1 MSGWRGLTT
10 TLWPIRYKP
19 FHDEL
24 LSSWLMR
31 IAHGHGLRAQTF
43 CNLIFG
49 TRYQVWN
56 RDVDRLAPAWLI
68 DALAQGTGVSTQ
80 TALETTLHTYEGQLY
95 RNFRS
100 AGALQW
106 IQTLHM
112 YHRKR
117 MGYGIQFCP
126 ACLRECE
133 QIYYR
138 RIWRVS
144 FYTVCA
150 QHQCMLLDRCPECGS
165 GISFH
170 RTDVGQYQLEELA
183 GLLVRCHQCGLDLS
197 QIEIS
202 PVLVYDDASFAF
214 HMKLCTSL
222 YRRCPQDLDLMAVL
236 HHLSKLL
243 LGEHRGLRLQA
254 HTCQLLDVAPVPAPQ
269 RRTSIESLQLLER
282 HHLMLLIGWLMQD
295 LDQRLKQARFAKAV
309 HYLHLVRDFPDAPAW
324 YRRIT
329 DGMEHKK
336 RRLRP
341 RR

>member
-19 FHDEL
+19 FPDEL

-31 IAHGHGLRAQTF
+31 IAHGHGLKAQTF

-56 RDVDRLAPAWLI
+56 RDVDRLAPPWLI
-68 DALAQGTGVSTQ
+68 DALVQGTGVSTQ
-80 TALETTLHTYEGQLY
+80 TALETTLHAYEGQLY

-138 RIWRVS
+138 RASGASASTRYVRSINACCWIDVLSVARASRSTAPMSVSTSWRNWLACS
-144 FYTVCA
+144 SDA
-150 QHQCMLLDRCPECGS
+150 INAAL
-165 GISFH
+165 ISARSRFH
-170 RTDVGQYQLEELA
+170 RFWSTT
-183 GLLVRCHQCGLDLS
+183 
-197 QIEIS
+197 
-202 PVLVYDDASFAF
+202 
-214 HMKLCTSL
+214 M
-222 YRRCPQDLDLMAVL
+222 
-236 HHLSKLL
+236 
-243 LGEHRGLRLQA
+243 LRS
-254 HTCQLLDVAPVPAPQ
+254 HST
-269 RRTSIESLQLLER
+269 
-282 HHLMLLIGWLMQD
+282 
-295 LDQRLKQARFAKAV
+295 
-309 HYLHLVRDFPDAPAW
+309 
-324 YRRIT
+324 
-329 DGMEHKK
+329 
-336 RRLRP
+336 
-341 RR
+341 